1 MFTFEIPSPIETQSS
16 PVNLPMLTASNVT
29 FISKISTK
37 ERVGHQEPYS
47 FNDIAW
53 LIRLIIRP

>member
-16 PVNLPMLTASNVT
+16 PVNLPMLTASNVA

-37 ERVGHQEPYS
+37 ERVGHPEPYS
-47 FNDIAW
+47 FNDIA
-53 LIRLIIRP
+53 